1 MTAGL
6 FSVMLPLFA
15 LVAGGYGLS
24 RLVRLSD
31 ETLVRVITDFF
42 MPMLVFH
49 SVYVTDVDAGAIGKV
64 AAATAL
70 VLAGLLIVSAL
81 YAYLAKAEPR
91 SFIPPVIFMNSGF
104 LGIPLMKLWG
114 GFAAMNLIV
123 IYDQVQTLFIFTLG
137 VLVVTGGFSAR
148 GTRQMVRSPMLWAIL
163 GGFLFHFLRIPVP
176 AVILRTLE
184 FGGAGTPA
192 LAAFALGCSLSRTRL
207 SLGIHL
213 AVGVLF
219 RVVVGFLLGLGVA
232 LLLRME
238 GTARSVVVV
247 ASSLPSAVFG
257 FVLPARYGVRPNHAA
272 ALVLVTTVLGIVTI
286 PLAFYLA
293 ELLATR

>member
-1 MTAGL
+1 MISGL
-6 FSVMLPLFA
+6 FSIMLPLFV
-15 LVAGGYGLS
+15 LVAGGYALS
-24 RLVRLSD
+24 RLVRLSE

-49 SVYVTDVDAGAIGKV
+49 SLYTTDTELAAIGKV

-70 VLAGLLIVSAL
+70 VLAVLLVVSAL

-91 SFIPPVIFMNSGF
+91 SFVPPVIFMNSGF

-114 GFAAMNLIV
+114 GLAAMNLIV
-123 IYDQVQTLFIFTLG
+123 VYDQVQSLFIFTLG
-137 VLVVTGGFSAR
+137 ILIVTGGFSAS
-148 GTRQMVRSPMLWAIL
+148 GARQMVRSPMLWAIL
-163 GGFLFHFLRIPVP
+163 AGFLFHVLAVPLP
-176 AVILRTLE
+176 AVVLQTLE
-184 FGGAGTPA
+184 FAGAGTPA
-192 LAAFALGCSLSRTRL
+192 LAAFALGCSVSRAQMSV
-207 SLGIHL
+207 SLHL
-213 AVGVLF
+213 AVGILL
-219 RVVVGFLLGLGVA
+219 RIVVGFLLGLGVT

-238 GTARSVVVV
+238 EPARTVVIV

-272 ALVLVTTVLGIVTI
+272 PLVLGTTVLGFLTI

-293 ELLATR
+293 KLLAG